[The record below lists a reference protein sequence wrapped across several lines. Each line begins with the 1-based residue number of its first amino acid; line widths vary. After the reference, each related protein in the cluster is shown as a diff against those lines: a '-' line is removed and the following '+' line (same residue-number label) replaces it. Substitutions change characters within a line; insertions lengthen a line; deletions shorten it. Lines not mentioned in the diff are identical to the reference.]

1 VEAVNRRVRDDKMLC
16 YCKSVTYGE
25 VRASIRSTGARSV
38 LDVTRECDAGGGCR
52 TCHPEIEDLLEE
64 ARQERPGFLRRLWAR
79 LTKNPVGG
87 DA

>member
-1 VEAVNRRVRDDKMLC
+1 MEAVKRRVRDDKMLC

-25 VRASIRSTGARSV
+25 VRASIRAVNARSV
-38 LDVTRECDAGGGCR
+38 LEVTRECDAGGGCR

-64 ARQERPGFLRRLWAR
+64 ARMERPGMLRRLWAR
-79 LTKNPVGG
+79 LTRHTVGG

>member
-1 VEAVNRRVRDDKMLC
+1 MLC

-25 VRASIRSTGARSV
+25 VRAAIRSVAARTV
-38 LDVTRECDAGGGCR
+38 VEVTRACDAGGGCR

-64 ARQERPGFLRRLWAR
+64 ARAEQPGFFRRLWAR
-79 LTKNPVGG
+79 LTRRPVGD